1 METINPDDIDD
12 IARDQ
17 ISIITLKNGNMIT
30 IDDTVPAKKTK
41 KNKSKRNSFSNYQ
54 ISQRLINL
62 TIISKE
68 KKQNNENLDFNSKN
82 KICQNINF
90 FYINNNVNN
99 IKDLE
104 LVKEKKK
111 NTVLD
116 YFKYSD
122 IGNKKY
128 FPLKYNLVG
137 NSNNNNNNNN
147 ENNKNENLK
156 TESNKDEKEIEK
168 IKVVEMDLDSKSKN
182 EYKTLLNEFDYKKK
196 NKINIQS
203 KLNNINNLLNS
214 NHIIYNYNNIE
225 PKKFDFA
232 SHLNSLV
239 NNFRNK
245 LNDLKRENINTKYYE
260 IYKGIKNKNRKNHLL
275 NKSPFKVDAFYI
287 KGNYLT
293 KSNKY
298 LTNSTTVR
306 KRDLFLRNNNNKN
319 NIINLKDNLFKKNS
333 SFDPKKFRTLYLGPQ
348 IILPSNQLI

>member
-1 METINPDDIDD
+1 METINPDDIDY
-12 IARDQ
+12 IAHDQ
-17 ISIITLKNGNMIT
+17 ISKIVLKNGNIIT
-30 IDDTVPAKKTK
+30 IDDKIPAT
-41 KNKSKRNSFSNYQ
+41 KSKNSKEKHSFNNNQ
-54 ISQRLINL
+54 ISQKLINL

-68 KKQNNENLDFNSKN
+68 KKSNIN

-90 FYINNNVNN
+90 FYINNN

-104 LVKEKKK
+104 IKEKKK

-128 FPLKYNLVG
+128 FSLKYNLIG
-137 NSNNNNNNNN
+137 NNNNYNN

-182 EYKTLLNEFDYKKK
+182 EYKTLLNEFEHKKK
-196 NKINIQS
+196 TKIEN

-214 NHIIYNYNNIE
+214 NHVIYNYNNIE
-225 PKKFDFA
+225 PKKFDFT

-245 LNDLKRENINTKYYE
+245 LNNLKRQNINTKYYE
-260 IYKGIKNKNRKNHLL
+260 IYKGIKNQNRKNQLL
-275 NKSPFKVDAFYI
+275 NKSPFKVDAFYT
-287 KGNYLT
+287 KGNYISKSKTYLT
-293 KSNKY
+293 KSTS
-298 LTNSTTVR
+298 LR
-306 KRDLFLRNNNNKN
+306 KKDLFWRNNNINKVV
-319 NIINLKDNLFKKNS
+319 NLKDNLFQKNS